1 MLRSTLVFFLI
12 WIAGLVVRLVM
23 RAASGAQTRPGPSGQ
38 WGQASWSQERGSSSN
53 RSQRAR
59 SPYEVLE
66 VRPGAPR
73 EEVTAAYRRLVQQYH
88 PDRVAN
94 LAPEFRE
101 VAERRMKEI
110 NATYEQLKRY
120 YHS

>member
-1 MLRSTLVFFLI
+1 M
-12 WIAGLVVRLVM
+12 
-23 RAASGAQTRPGPSGQ
+23 
-38 WGQASWSQERGSSSN
+38 
-53 RSQRAR
+53 
-59 SPYEVLE
+59 E